1 VAPSAAHD
9 RLVTLGCRV
18 RQTMTT
24 VTQVATARVL
34 LVVTVLWAGTMDAV
48 SPPLVCSYKG
58 NSATDVQEHGAVEPS
73 V

>member
-1 VAPSAAHD
+1 
-9 RLVTLGCRV
+9 
-18 RQTMTT
+18 MTT

-58 NSATDVQEHGAVEPS
+58 NSATDVQEPGAVEPS